1 MRQKNY
7 ISSNYKYMRKVIGLD
22 IGGTKISGVL
32 FDGKKVVK
40 ELAIK
45 TPDNLLEFERNLLK
59 LTDFL
64 SVGEKVTGIGVGM
77 AGLIDSKQ
85 GIVRHSPNIKFIK
98 NFPLAKLFLMNG
110 FRKVQIEN
118 DARCFAQ
125 AIHKAGEGKN
135 CQNIVCITLGTGIG
149 GGFICDDAL
158 YRGANFGA
166 GEVGHMIYDGVN
178 TFEKVFKTA
187 RDKNDNKTLAK
198 IIGALLTNIYRLAD
212 PQLIV
217 LGGGVTLGKQR
228 NFLNLARQICTKNLA
243 SYKIKP
249 SNIVA
254 SKLKNAGAVGA
265 ALLVI

>member
-1 MRQKNY
+1 
-7 ISSNYKYMRKVIGLD
+7 MRKVIGLD

-32 FDGKKVVK
+32 FDGKKIVK
-40 ELAIK
+40 ELTIK

-77 AGLIDSKQ
+77 ARLIDSKQ
-85 GIVRHSPNIKFIK
+85 GVVRHSPNIKFIK
-98 NFPLAKLFLMNG
+98 NFPLTKLFLMNG
-110 FRKVQIEN
+110 FNKVQIEN

-125 AIHKAGEGKN
+125 AVNLVGEGKKFK
-135 CQNIVCITLGTGIG
+135 NIVCVTLGTGIG
-149 GGFICDDAL
+149 GGFICGGEL

-178 TFEKVFKTA
+178 TFEEVFQKA
-187 RDKNDNKTLAK
+187 RDKNDNKSLAK
-198 IIGALLTNIYRLAD
+198 IIGALLTNIYRLVD
-212 PQLIV
+212 PELIV
-217 LGGGVTLGKQR
+217 IGGGVALAKER
-228 NFLNLARQICTKNLA
+228 NFINSAKQICAKNLA

-254 SKLKNAGAVGA
+254 SKLKNAGAIGA
-265 ALLVI
+265 ALLMF